1 MIDSEDELSDGSRL
15 SKSYSRFDKVL
26 SQIKN
31 FLPSFFILVSLIYF
45 LYLLKF
51 PTDKINMSGMIY
63 GGFFS
68 LYFMAFSG
76 IFTFVYVFTKIGSSK
91 VLEYYGRNSLI
102 VLALHFPMKD
112 ILANLSKT
120 IFEIDLD
127 CFGCT
132 TSFALILTG
141 LNLLG
146 LMPVIFIINKY
157 FPFLVGKKSSSAV
170 CEGFKVLF
178 RKSLN

>member
-1 MIDSEDELSDGSRL
+1 M
-15 SKSYSRFDKVL
+15 
-26 SQIKN
+26 
-31 FLPSFFILVSLIYF
+31 
-45 LYLLKF
+45 
-51 PTDKINMSGMIY
+51 
-63 GGFFS
+63 
-68 LYFMAFSG
+68 
-76 IFTFVYVFTKIGSSK
+76 
-91 VLEYYGRNSLI
+91 LEYYGRNSLI

-112 ILANLSKT
+112 ILTKLSNI

-157 FPFLVGKKSSSAV
+157 FPSWRERIVLLRAL
-170 CEGFKVLF
+170 KVLKF
-178 RKSLN
+178 FSGNLRIDRINQLTF